1 MSVSSLDGGRGPPPG
16 PLGPNGDGSNG
27 VHPKLIST
35 GTGPSVSFGS
45 VSDMEMLTSICG
57 QAELSTTP
65 TMCLWMA
72 GLPPALTSR
81 VSRTS
86 HRTLG
91 TFSGIRP

>member
-1 MSVSSLDGGRGPPPG
+1 MSMSSLDGGRGPPPG
-16 PLGPNGDGSNG
+16 ALGPNGDGSNG

-45 VSDMEMLTSICG
+45 VSDMEMLTSISG

-72 GLPPALTSR
+72 GLPPASISR

-86 HRTLG
+86 HLTLG